1 MLGKIIY
8 RSVTVKKSRVA
19 PAFLAM
25 LFAAAVCTAL
35 LTVYCD
41 AEAKLRRELRAYGPN
56 LILAARHGARLDSA
70 LARSLDRLLSERG
83 VKARAALF
91 YTGVDVRGTI
101 IPAVGADFAQLHRL
115 NRWWKLQG
123 RRPAA
128 GEKTA
133 CLVGRRLAQ
142 RLGLAPGQKIEARGL
157 ASGRGSDLEIAALF
171 ESGEA
176 DEQALYLEL
185 ETAWL
190 LSGAAGQ
197 IDLIAAAAGGG
208 AERVAALA
216 AEIEKNYPTVRA
228 KMLRQIAESE
238 EAVLRRLESMVFYGV
253 FFVSA
258 ITALALMC
266 VLAGMIAERRRE
278 MALIKA
284 LGARRPAIAALFLGQ
299 AALIALAGALPGYL
313 LGAFGARALQKAIFG
328 MPAALRPELFPMV
341 LALSLAVAVAGAAAA
356 LGAALR
362 LDPAPVL
369 KGE

>member
-8 RSVTVKKSRVA
+8 RSVTIKKSRVV

-25 LFAAAVCTAL
+25 LFATAVCSAL

-41 AEAKLRRELRAYGPN
+41 AEARLRHELRAYGPN
-56 LILAARHGARLDSA
+56 LILAARHGTRFDST
-70 LARSLDRLLSERG
+70 LGRSLDQLLDERG
-83 VKARAALF
+83 IKARAALL
-91 YTGVDVRGTI
+91 YTGVAIRGTM
-101 IPAVGADFAQLHRL
+101 IPAVGVDFAQLHQL
-115 NRWWKLQG
+115 NRWWRLEG

-142 RLGLAPGQKIEARGL
+142 RLGLAPGQKIEVRSL
-157 ASGRGSDLEIAALF
+157 ASGKGSDLEIAALF

-190 LSGAAGQ
+190 LSGAGGQ

-216 AEIEKNYPTVRA
+216 AEIEKNYPAVRA

-238 EAVLRRLESMVFYGV
+238 EAVLKRLKSMVFYGV

-278 MALIKA
+278 VALIKA

-299 AALIALAGALPGYL
+299 AAFIAIAGTLPGYI
-313 LGAFGARALQKAIFG
+313 LGVFGARALQKAIFG
-328 MPAALRPELFPMV
+328 MPAALRPELFPII
-341 LALSLAVAVAGAAAA
+341 LALSLAVAAAGAAAA
-356 LGAALR
+356 LRAVLR
-362 LDPAPVL
+362 LDPAPAL